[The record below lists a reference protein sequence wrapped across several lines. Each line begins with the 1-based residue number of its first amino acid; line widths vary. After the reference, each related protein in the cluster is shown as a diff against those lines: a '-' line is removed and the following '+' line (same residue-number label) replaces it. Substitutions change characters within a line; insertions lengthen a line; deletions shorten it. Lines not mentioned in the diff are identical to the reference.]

1 MRSDA
6 SQLAPNPPRRFRFS
20 AAAPLLMAA
29 LAIPAG
35 ADSGIIPWKAEPG
48 KAFDLMITNSVY
60 TCATGFTHLSVALRS
75 DSLVLS
81 FLAKDDPGVRC
92 AAPSQPMGPEFPIP
106 ALKAGSYRVFAR
118 SLFPCMVEGPAI
130 CLMESMPYFVD
141 TLKVAAGNAFAPGWF
156 LRPGRIEAG
165 KSVTVALLSR
175 DHGSCE
181 FGFSKNTSQV
191 TKEGDLYLT
200 FETHGYKR
208 LCEQSVRPFG
218 PIFPLEGL
226 KPGRYP
232 VYAASAPGCT
242 FEKPPC
248 LLPIQYERVD
258 TLIVTASTGLGEIPG
273 PSRALG
279 GKTPAGRRRPAA
291 VPTFGRDGLPWVV
304 TPEGRRVAPANA
316 P

>member
-1 MRSDA
+1 MRPDA
-6 SQLAPNPPRRFRFS
+6 SRSAPHRPRRFRLS
-20 AAAPLLMAA
+20 AAMPFLMAA
-29 LAIPAG
+29 LAIPSG

-48 KAFDLMITNSVY
+48 KAFDLMVTNSAY
-60 TCATGFTHLSVALRS
+60 TCATGFTHESVSLRG

-81 FLAKDDPGVRC
+81 FLAKDDPAVRC

-130 CLMESMPYFVD
+130 CLMESVPSFVD

-156 LRPGRIEAG
+156 LQPGRIEAG
-165 KSVTVALLSR
+165 KAVTVALLTQ

-181 FGFSKNTSQV
+181 SGFSNNTPRMTQ
-191 TKEGDLYLT
+191 EGDLYLT

-218 PIFPLEGL
+218 PIFTLEGL

-242 FEKPPC
+242 FQKPAC
-248 LLPIQYERVD
+248 LLPIQYDRVD
-258 TLIVTASTGLGEIPG
+258 TLVVSASTAVREIPD

-279 GKTPAGRRRPAA
+279 KKAPAGGRRPAA
-291 VPTFGRDGLPWVV
+291 VPTFGRDGLPWAV
-304 TPEGRRVAPANA
+304 TPEGRRVAPAPA